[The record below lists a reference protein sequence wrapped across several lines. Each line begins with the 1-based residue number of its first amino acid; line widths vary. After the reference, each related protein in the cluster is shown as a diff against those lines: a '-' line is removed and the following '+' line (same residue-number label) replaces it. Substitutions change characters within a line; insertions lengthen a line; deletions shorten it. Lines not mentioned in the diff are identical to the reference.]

1 MILPEKKE
9 RENRFKLAL
18 RMGLPIFFLGLLS
31 IFIFLNQPAKDITS
45 SFYIGATL
53 ILAIMIYFFLYMI
66 YRGFDERITDP
77 ITNTFTREYMYKYL
91 KKEIVKENYTI
102 MLVSIENLH
111 SINETYGIKNG
122 DMVLKRT
129 VREITKFLYSKGI
142 YNFPLGHIKGG
153 DFLIGLDENKDE
165 YLPVMDLMCLKFS
178 SFLINNI
185 EVQIVGS
192 IIDNNFSK
200 NLDYM
205 IDYLFEQQSLKK
217 SSKEIIKDEDI
228 IDPNDLEMSII
239 DAIRNSSFKIYSQKV
254 YDKSGN
260 VFLDDLSAKLMIK
273 DKVVH
278 QKLFIPVV
286 NRLGL
291 AKEYDL
297 MLLDEVAKKISSDDN
312 ICSFS
317 ISPTTVREAHF
328 LSYMKGLMDS
338 YPAIKNRVV
347 FLLSE
352 IDYYN
357 NIPRYNQ
364 TIQSL
369 RRMGIS
375 IAIDRF
381 GEYHSSSLYFR
392 EIEVDMVRF
401 DSRYTKNLRSERY
414 MKVLKG
420 LHDGVNSLN
429 SKSWIKMIEDEET
442 YEIAKEIGID
452 IIQGKYLDNLKE
464 R

>member
-1 MILPEKKE
+1 
-9 RENRFKLAL
+9 
-18 RMGLPIFFLGLLS
+18 
-31 IFIFLNQPAKDITS
+31 
-45 SFYIGATL
+45 
-53 ILAIMIYFFLYMI
+53 
-66 YRGFDERITDP
+66 
-77 ITNTFTREYMYKYL
+77 
-91 KKEIVKENYTI
+91 

-122 DMVLKRT
+122 DLVLKRT

-153 DFLIGLDENKDE
+153 DFLIGLDESKDE

-192 IIDNNFSK
+192 IIDNHFSK

-239 DAIRNSSFKIYSQKV
+239 DAIRNSSFKIYSQSV
-254 YDKSGN
+254 YDKNGN

-278 QKLFIPVV
+278 QKVFIPVV

-297 MLLDEVAKKISSDDN
+297 MLLDEVAKKISADDN

-338 YPAIKNRVV
+338 YPAIRNRVV

-357 NIPRYNQ
+357 NITRYNQ

-401 DSRYTKNLRSERY
+401 DSRYTKNLKSERY
-414 MKVLKG
+414 KKVLKG
-420 LHDGVNSLN
+420 LHESVNSLN
-429 SKSWIKMIEDEET
+429 SKSWIKMVEDEET
-442 YEIAKEIGID
+442 YEIAKDIGID

-464 R
+464 K

>member
-31 IFIFLNQPAKDITS
+31 IFIFLNQPADSITS

-91 KKEIVKENYTI
+91 KKEIQKENYSV

-122 DMVLKRT
+122 DLVLKRT

-153 DFLIGLDENKDE
+153 DFLIGLEESKDE
-165 YLPVMDLMCLKFS
+165 YMPVMDLMCLKFS

-192 IIDNNFSK
+192 IIDNHFSK

-239 DAIRNSSFKIYSQKV
+239 DAIRNSSFKIYSQSV
-254 YDKSGN
+254 YDKNGN

-278 QKLFIPVV
+278 QKVFIPVV

-297 MLLDEVAKKISSDDN
+297 MLLDEVAKKISLDDN

-317 ISPTTVREAHF
+317 ISPTTIREAHF

-338 YPAIKNRVV
+338 YPAIRNRVV

-357 NIPRYNQ
+357 NITRYNQ

-401 DSRYTKNLRSERY
+401 DSRYTKNLKSERY
-414 MKVLKG
+414 KKVLKG
-420 LHDGVNSLN
+420 LHESVNSLN
-429 SKSWIKMIEDEET
+429 SKSWIKMVEDEET
-442 YEIAKEIGID
+442 YEIAKDIGID

-464 R
+464 K